1 MKKDEIIIFTDGA
14 SRGNP
19 GPGGWGA
26 VIAFSGERG
35 ADGVHA
41 NSAEMRVTEIGGSE
55 KKITNNRMEL
65 TGAIEAFKFLSS
77 YPLAAKRFTLFS
89 DSSYLLN
96 GITKWAKAW
105 EANGWKTKTKEDV
118 QNRDLWEKLLD
129 AIDGKN
135 IEWKYLGGHV
145 GIAGNERADEI
156 ATSFADGRPT
166 KLYNGVLSG
175 YGRDILNFDLDKS
188 LAKEKSASRAHS
200 NAKAYSYLSLIDG
213 VLIKHSTWADC
224 EKRVKGKKAKFR
236 KALSAED
243 EQAIMKEWG
252 VK

>member
-1 MKKDEIIIFTDGA
+1 MQSIIIFTDGA

-26 VIAFSGERG
+26 VIVENGKVIEL
-35 ADGVHA
+35 
-41 NSAEMRVTEIGGSE
+41 GGTD
-55 KKITNNRMEL
+55 KKTTNNRMEL
-65 TGAIEAFKFLSS
+65 SGALGALLSLGQNKNEKIML
-77 YPLAAKRFTLFS
+77 YS

-129 AIDGKN
+129 AVDGKN

-156 ATSFADGRPT
+156 ATSFAGGVPT
-166 KLYNGVLSG
+166 KLYSGALSG
-175 YGRDILNFDLDKS
+175 YGRNILNFDLDKS

-213 VLIKHSTWADC
+213 MLIKHSTWADC

-236 KALSAED
+236 KALSADD